1 MKFNKEIEKEIDE
14 LVRQIV
20 INYKPEKIILFGSAT
35 NKSIKKPNDIDLL
48 IIKETKIPR
57 LRRRADALQKVSYN
71 IPLDVIVLT
80 PEELKILKNKKSTFI
95 EEILKKGTILYG

>member
-35 NKSIKKPNDIDLL
+35 NKSIKKT
-48 IIKETKIPR
+48 E
-57 LRRRADALQKVSYN
+57 
-71 IPLDVIVLT
+71 
-80 PEELKILKNKKSTFI
+80 
-95 EEILKKGTILYG
+95 